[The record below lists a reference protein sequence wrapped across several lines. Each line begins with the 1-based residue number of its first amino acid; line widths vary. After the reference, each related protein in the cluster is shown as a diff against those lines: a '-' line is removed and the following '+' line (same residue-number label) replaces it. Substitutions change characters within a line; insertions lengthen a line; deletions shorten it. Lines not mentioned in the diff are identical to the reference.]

1 MKKIILSIVLL
12 LAVYVTQ
19 AQVGIGTASP
29 AASSQLEVT
38 STTKGFLPPRMTTAQ
53 RNAISSPATGLQIYN
68 TDNKA
73 IETFTGNTGEWL
85 TVGQG
90 KGAIASNTAI
100 GVKTLFSNTSGWQN
114 TANGYYA
121 LRSNTTSYNCT
132 AFGYQ
137 TLRDN
142 TTGIENN
149 ACGSEALHSNTTGS
163 GNTGNGALALISSTI
178 GSENTATGHKS
189 QYGSTTGS
197 FNTSD
202 GGYSL
207 YTNTTGSN
215 NTAIG
220 YYADVASGA
229 LGNATAIGNGAI
241 VAASNTIQLGNTSVT
256 NVKTS
261 GTITAGAVT
270 YPNTTGTSGYYL
282 QTNGAGTASWA
293 AVSGSGVPYTGATA
307 AVNLGAYDLTVH
319 GITVG
324 MGAGSVAENTASG
337 YRALYSNTTTG
348 YYNTANGYQAL
359 YANTTGYLNTANGS
373 SALQTNTTGFTNT
386 ANGSFALFYNT
397 TGNSNTANGYQALF
411 NNTTGYANNA
421 FGVDALYANT
431 TGYRNAA
438 YGNGALIGNITGFR
452 NTAIGNYADVASG
465 ALTNATAI
473 GNGASVAAD
482 NTVRIGNTSVTSI
495 GGQVGWT
502 TLSDGRMKENIKEE
516 VPGLSFINSLRP
528 VTYTLN
534 TKKYDALMMQQ
545 MPDSIKAKRM
555 QTEEAYQTS
564 SSILHTGFI
573 AQEVEEAAKKVGFN
587 FDGVDAPKNENDLYG
602 IRYAEFVVPLV
613 KAVQEQQTTIN
624 AQQTTINAQQTS
636 INAQQKQIDEL
647 KLMVEALMKK

>member
-1 MKKIILSIVLL
+1 MKKNIIILTLL
-12 LAVYVTQ
+12 LLLITGTTH
-19 AQVGIGTASP
+19 AQVGIGTSSP
-29 AASSQLEVT
+29 AASAQLEVT
-38 STTKGFLPPRMTTAQ
+38 STTKGFLPPCMTTAQ
-53 RNAISSPATGLQIYN
+53 RDAISSPATGLQIYN

-90 KGAIASNTAI
+90 NGATASNTAI
-100 GVKTLFSNTSGWQN
+100 GVQTLYTNTSGWQN

-132 AFGYQ
+132 AVGYQ
-137 TLRDN
+137 ALRDN
-142 TTGIENN
+142 ITGIENN

-293 AVSGSGVPYTGATA
+293 AVSGSGVPYTGATG

-337 YRALYSNTTTG
+337 YQALYSNTSG
-348 YYNTANGYQAL
+348 WYNTANGYRAL
-359 YANTTGYLNTANGS
+359 IANTTGYLNTANGS

-397 TGNSNTANGYQALF
+397 EGNSNTANGYQALF
-411 NNTTGYANNA
+411 NNTTGNENNA

-431 TGYRNAA
+431 IGNQNAA
-438 YGNGALIGNITGFR
+438 YGNGALIGNITGSH
-452 NTAIGNYADVASG
+452 NTAIGFSADVASG
-465 ALTNATAI
+465 ALTNATAV
-473 GNGASVAAD
+473 GYGAIVAAD
-482 NTVRIGNTSVTSI
+482 NTIQLGNTSVTNVKTKGNLININPAVVAINTTATATAADIITGYIASTTAAAVNITLPTATDISTALGSSVGQGTSFEFSVENTGGSNSVTLVAGTGITVHAPIISGTDNLIITPTNAI
-495 GGQVGWT
+495 GRFRLV
-502 TLSDGRMKENIKEE
+502 
-516 VPGLSFINSLRP
+516 F
-528 VTYTLN
+528 
-534 TKKYDALMMQQ
+534 
-545 MPDSIKAKRM
+545 
-555 QTEEAYQTS
+555 TS
-564 SSILHTGFI
+564 TS
-573 AQEVEEAAKKVGFN
+573 AAKIFRI
-587 FDGVDAPKNENDLYG
+587 Y
-602 IRYAEFVVPLV
+602 
-613 KAVQEQQTTIN
+613 
-624 AQQTTINAQQTS
+624 
-636 INAQQKQIDEL
+636 
-647 KLMVEALMKK
+647 

>member
-53 RNAISSPATGLQIYN
+53 RDAISSPATGLQIYN

-73 IETFTGNTGEWL
+73 IETFTGTTGEWL
-85 TVGQG
+85 TVGATAG
-90 KGAIASNTAI
+90 NTAI
-100 GVKTLFSNTSGWQN
+100 GVQTLYTNTSGWQN

-132 AFGYQ
+132 AFGFQ

-163 GNTGNGALALISSTI
+163 GNTGNGALALMSSTI

-220 YYADVASGA
+220 YYADVASDA
-229 LGNATAIGNGAI
+229 LDNATAIGNGAI

-293 AVSGSGVPYTGATA
+293 AVSGSGVPYTGATG

-324 MGAGSVAENTASG
+324 MGAGGGAENTASG
-337 YRALYSNTTTG
+337 YQALYSNTSSG
-348 YYNTANGYQAL
+348 YYNTANGYNAL

-397 TGNSNTANGYQALF
+397 EGAANTATGYQALF
-411 NNTTGYANNA
+411 SNTTGNENNA
-421 FGVDALYANT
+421 FGVEALYSNT
-431 TGYRNAA
+431 TGNLNAA
-438 YGNGALIGNITGFR
+438 YGNGALTGNITGSH
-452 NTAIGNYADVASG
+452 NTAIGLQALVLNTTGSHNTAIGLQALLLNTTGTENTAIGYGAGVASG

-473 GNGASVAAD
+473 GNGAIVAAD
-482 NTVRIGNTSVTSI
+482 NTIQLGNTSVTNVKTKGNLININPAVVAINTTATATAADIITGYIASTTAAAVNITLPTATDISTALGSSVGRGTSFEFSVENTGGSNSVTLVAGTGITVHAPIISGTDNLIITPTNAI
-495 GGQVGWT
+495 GRFRLVFTST
-502 TLSDGRMKENIKEE
+502 TS
-516 VPGLSFINSLRP
+516 
-528 VTYTLN
+528 
-534 TKKYDALMMQQ
+534 
-545 MPDSIKAKRM
+545 AKIFRI
-555 QTEEAYQTS
+555 Y
-564 SSILHTGFI
+564 
-573 AQEVEEAAKKVGFN
+573 
-587 FDGVDAPKNENDLYG
+587 
-602 IRYAEFVVPLV
+602 
-613 KAVQEQQTTIN
+613 
-624 AQQTTINAQQTS
+624 
-636 INAQQKQIDEL
+636 
-647 KLMVEALMKK
+647 